1 MNVDVFFL
9 QADRK
14 RQADMK
20 KAQLAKE
27 AQLEEGEYE
36 AAVRSEVPTVRVYR
50 QKQTSLHSTSILF
63 SVEQVPGGYARLFAK
78 VSFSTAS
85 VSPQCLA
92 QKYFRFSTHLVRYN
106 ATLSERERRET
117 EAKHA
122 ACMEHRS
129 AILLQVCE
137 KQGQ

>member
-50 QKQTSLHSTSILF
+50 QKQTSLF
-63 SVEQVPGGYARLFAK
+63 SVAQVLGGYARLFAK